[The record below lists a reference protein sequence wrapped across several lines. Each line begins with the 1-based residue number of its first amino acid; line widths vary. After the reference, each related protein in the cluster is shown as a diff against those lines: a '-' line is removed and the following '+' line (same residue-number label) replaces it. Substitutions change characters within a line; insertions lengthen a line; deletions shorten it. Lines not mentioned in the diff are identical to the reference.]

1 LITHSIEWAARARYC
16 IPVVVGLALVA
27 MAVNEATFQHT
38 WRTLSRGIALTDAR
52 IEAAG
57 SLQAMTLMEAAARG
71 VMAHDNP
78 QDRQRFE
85 QAANKFQASHANAM
99 KLVAQVDNEGVVAV
113 DKLRELSSEQ
123 AARYRGWMSPPAAV
137 TPSASAAQAAS
148 ATPSSRE
155 SVAEL
160 QTEYESVLSKAATLQ
175 EYTRVTLY
183 DALMLSRLA
192 VHALVLLSVLALVLF
207 ARQLRR
213 SDAARAQEHERLA
226 AQVEARTAE
235 LRDLADHLVSVRED
249 ERGRLARELHDEM
262 GGTLTAMK
270 LELARLR
277 RVQGVPQA
285 ALERLASI
293 DVRLNDGIA
302 FKRRIVENLRPSSLD
317 QLGLKVALEMLCADA
332 SSVMAVP
339 VQVDVQNL
347 RLGSDKDLTVFR
359 IVQESLTNIAKYASA
374 RTVWVEF
381 KLAEG
386 GTARLTVRDDGRG
399 FDTRTAAVGRH
410 GLLGMQVR
418 VESHQG
424 SFSVTSQLGQ
434 GTQIAVTLPISP
446 PAHIAAPLETAQPAV
461 A

>member
-1 LITHSIEWAARARYC
+1 
-16 IPVVVGLALVA
+16 
-27 MAVNEATFQHT
+27 
-38 WRTLSRGIALTDAR
+38 
-52 IEAAG
+52 
-57 SLQAMTLMEAAARG
+57 
-71 VMAHDNP
+71 
-78 QDRQRFE
+78 
-85 QAANKFQASHANAM
+85 
-99 KLVAQVDNEGVVAV
+99 
-113 DKLRELSSEQ
+113 
-123 AARYRGWMSPPAAV
+123 
-137 TPSASAAQAAS
+137 
-148 ATPSSRE
+148 
-155 SVAEL
+155 
-160 QTEYESVLSKAATLQ
+160 
-175 EYTRVTLY
+175 
-183 DALMLSRLA
+183 
-192 VHALVLLSVLALVLF
+192 LVLLSVLALVLF

-347 RLGSDKDLTVFR
+347 RLGNDKDLTVFR

-381 KLAEG
+381 KLTEAG
-386 GTARLTVRDDGRG
+386 MARLTVRDDGRG
-399 FDTRTAAVGRH
+399 FDTRTAAIGRH

-424 SFSVTSQLGQ
+424 TFNVSSQVGQ
-434 GTQIAVTLPISP
+434 GTQIVVTIPVQT
-446 PAHIAAPLETAQPAV
+446 PAQMPAQVPVTQDIAA
-461 A
+461 